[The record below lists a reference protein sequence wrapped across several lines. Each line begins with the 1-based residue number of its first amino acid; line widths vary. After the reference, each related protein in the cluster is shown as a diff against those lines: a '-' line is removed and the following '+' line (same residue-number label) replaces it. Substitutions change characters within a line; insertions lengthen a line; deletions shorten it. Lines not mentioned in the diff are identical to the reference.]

1 MGRIFGVDT
10 PFYRAWSSATDLVLI
25 NLLTALFSLPLVTGG
40 AALTA
45 AARVAGE
52 MAHERDT
59 YVVRRW
65 WTSFRSNLGQ
75 SFAWWLPLLILGAG
89 GVSMTLIL
97 ARADG
102 EVSARV
108 SQLSAMQGLLIAG
121 VLLFLG
127 VFSWF
132 LPLVAFFDNTIAA
145 HVSNAVRLAI
155 GHLGRTALNLVVLAA
170 PIALAVLLPGLRTG
184 IAWFMVLLGISF
196 LLYMQAL
203 IEGPVIA
210 ALLPQVA
217 DPVEEEL
224 EEV

>member
-10 PFYRAWSSATDLVLI
+10 PFYRAWSAATDLVLI
-25 NLLTALFSLPLVTGG
+25 NVLTVLLSILVVTGG

-45 AARVAGE
+45 TARVTGE
-52 MAHERDT
+52 MAQERET
-59 YVVRRW
+59 YVLRSW
-65 WTSFRSNLGQ
+65 WRSFRGNLRQ
-75 SFAWWLPLLILGAG
+75 SFGWWVPAFVLFVGVGAMTVLLVGANG
-89 GVSMTLIL
+89 
-97 ARADG
+97 DG
-102 EVSARV
+102 AAQIT
-108 SQLSAMQGLLIAG
+108 QLSAMQGLLIAG

-184 IAWFMVLLGISF
+184 IAWFMLLLGTSF
-196 LLYMQAL
+196 LLYLQAL
-203 IEGPVIA
+203 IERPVIGK
-210 ALLPQVA
+210 LLPEIA
-217 DPVEEEL
+217 DPAAEEFA
-224 EEV
+224 EE

>member
-25 NLLTALFSLPLVTGG
+25 NLLTALFSLPLVTAG

-59 YVVRRW
+59 YVLRRW

-102 EVSARV
+102 EVSTRV

-132 LPLVAFFDNTIAA
+132 LPLVAFFDNTIAT
-145 HVSNAVRLAI
+145 HLSNAVRLAI

-184 IAWFMVLLGISF
+184 IAWFMVLLGTSF

-203 IEGPVIA
+203 IERPVIGK
-210 ALLPQVA
+210 LLPEIA
-217 DPVEEEL
+217 DPAAEEFA
-224 EEV
+224 EE